1 VIYNVIIFISEKSV
15 HGNKLIIAWETN
27 IILLHPDV
35 CNTILTL
42 QLYGQENLD
51 EISAKFGGIEPYRA
65 REDSFQRTLRTLELI
80 AVRT

>member
-1 VIYNVIIFISEKSV
+1 M
-15 HGNKLIIAWETN
+15 
-27 IILLHPDV
+27 